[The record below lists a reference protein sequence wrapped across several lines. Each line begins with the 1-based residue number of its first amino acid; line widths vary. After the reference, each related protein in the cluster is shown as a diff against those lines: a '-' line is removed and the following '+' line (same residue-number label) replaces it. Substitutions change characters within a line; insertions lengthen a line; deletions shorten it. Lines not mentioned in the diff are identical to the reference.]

1 MRPRLAGEIKPISVS
16 QSATYSNDEALNG
29 AHLAVDGDLDTQAW
43 TLMDYT
49 NAWFIAKLS
58 TEYCIEKVL
67 HYWLPDLYIVDT
79 HTCSKDG
86 CTCAGSLCYRWY
98 LTVYYEDGRAPGND
112 APSGCKLG
120 DTVKIQTISSYTSS
134 YNSLDIYELAIIGK
148 GK

>member
-1 MRPRLAGEIKPISVS
+1 MRPRLAGEITPVSVS
-16 QSATYSNDEALNG
+16 QSATYSNNEAQHG

-43 TLMDYT
+43 TLKGTYT

-67 HYWLPDLYIVDT
+67 HYWGPNLYQVDT
-79 HTCSKDG
+79 QTCSKDG
-86 CTCAGSLCYRWY
+86 CTCAGSQCYRWY
-98 LTVYYEDGRAPGND
+98 LTVYYEDGRTPSND

-120 DTVKIQTISSYTSS
+120 DTVKIQTISSSDY
-134 YNSLDIYELAIIGK
+134 LDVDELAIIGK